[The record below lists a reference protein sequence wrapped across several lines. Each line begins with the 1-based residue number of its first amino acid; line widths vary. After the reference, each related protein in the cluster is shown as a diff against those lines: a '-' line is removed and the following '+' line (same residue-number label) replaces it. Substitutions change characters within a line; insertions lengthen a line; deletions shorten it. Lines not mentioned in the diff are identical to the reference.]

1 MPSKG
6 RKSEMQSKV
15 RSWWQGI
22 EWLKR
27 FHFLAAA
34 ASWPPQVEPFQAQI
48 WILLMERRCLFP
60 AVLAQIGL
68 KALLYKIGPQKH
80 RQDI

>member
-1 MPSKG
+1 MPLKD

-15 RSWWQGI
+15 GSWWQGI
-22 EWLKR
+22 EWPKR

-34 ASWPPQVEPFQAQI
+34 ASWSPQVEPFQAQI
-48 WILLMERRCLFP
+48 RVLSMERRCLFP

-68 KALLYKIGPQKH
+68 KALLCKIGPQWH